1 MCGQALAPRSTRRAG
16 CPGGDIVPL
25 RRGVGLRHRLVSLSD
40 IMCDWP
46 SARPPAAGT
55 DAGAGAWAHL
65 RAAGTLL
72 PPPCGLPVSTAR
84 PRVSPPRNQD
94 GPRRTAQPRRD
105 PRTGRCSA
113 ADHFLCSLRGLFTG
127 ERPGWVGPE
136 GGHVPGGA
144 GVSGLPLTLPSSTPE
159 GDRDP
164 PASQGEPSGSQV
176 LNPRRRVLS
185 LNPRSYSKRKAALF
199 LFHCKARW
207 VAQVHTANKGW
218 CT

>member
-1 MCGQALAPRSTRRAG
+1 MTHPPRPVTSPARQPARGARRPGPLSSWTGPAPREARRVATAARARGVCGQALAPRSTRRAG

-25 RRGVGLRHRLVSLSD
+25 RRGVGLRNRLVSLSD

-94 GPRRTAQPRRD
+94 GPRRTAQPWRD

-144 GVSGLPLTLPSSTPE
+144 GVPGLPLTLPSSSPK
-159 GDRDP
+159 GDRNP
-164 PASQGEPSGSQV
+164 PASQG
-176 LNPRRRVLS
+176 
-185 LNPRSYSKRKAALF
+185 
-199 LFHCKARW
+199 
-207 VAQVHTANKGW
+207 
-218 CT
+218 